1 MERDFSVASPDRLW
15 LTDITE
21 HDTAE
26 GKVYCAAVLDA
37 YSRRIVGLSIDHNM
51 RTELVVDALGMAV
64 LRSSQRP
71 DAYVSRVVPH
81 LGSPAICLAD
91 QRRTGAVGR
100 EAQRG
105 AQCVG
110 EFPARRVAN
119 LWPLRQRLRQNGV
132 RRVR

>member
-1 MERDFSVASPDRLW
+1 MPTVVIGGNPDRC
-15 LTDITE
+15 DRVF
-21 HDTAE
+21 
-26 GKVYCAAVLDA
+26 G
-37 YSRRIVGLSIDHNM
+37 R
-51 RTELVVDALGMAV
+51 LGMAV
-64 LRSSQRP
+64 LRRSQRP
-71 DAYVSRVVPH
+71 DADVSRMTPH

-91 QRRTGAVGR
+91 QRSTGVVRR
-100 EAQRG
+100 EAKRG